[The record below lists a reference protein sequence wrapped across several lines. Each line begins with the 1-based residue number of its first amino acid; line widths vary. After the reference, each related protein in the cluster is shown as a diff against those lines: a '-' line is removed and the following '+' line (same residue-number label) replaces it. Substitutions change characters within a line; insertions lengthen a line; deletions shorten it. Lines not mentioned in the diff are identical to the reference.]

1 MILTRSR
8 FIHTLPLS
16 DSRSLVI
23 HAVSQFR
30 VAIDPELADLLS
42 YFDEPR
48 ELDEA
53 VPALVQ
59 RFGYDQQTVLACV
72 SSLYEKGILSDKTP
86 DQQTAEIAAGLGE
99 LHGRDP
105 GELLDHYRR
114 TLKQGPEPYWAV
126 STARGI
132 GDEGGFKRKLDVL
145 LFGDCDVQIESDF
158 LRRAGAAR
166 GVDVRVAA
174 TFPDDLQLASEQ
186 AHDAIVIGAL
196 RARASIATAVPDK
209 TGELPSRFYIAQANQ
224 ILTELRTRTNAPI
237 LLDNLPEPTVQPLG
251 FADRGASSHRNRYRA
266 ANLAL
271 EQLAQSFTDV
281 YIVDVAAALAAAGA
295 ERLLDDGLVSFT
307 HFGSPGWMLQRPE
320 SEKAAVHG
328 IFPDLT
334 PLAQTLGGDPYGR
347 EGVVGAA
354 HMDMLSVVLGI
365 DRKKCVIVDL
375 DGTLWPGVLAETGQ
389 PFAWHPD
396 ISGPFSY
403 VGLFFGIHE
412 ALKTLKS
419 RGIVLAAAS
428 KNDEA
433 TVRELWKYPE
443 HYPHER
449 LLTPDDFV
457 TWRVNW
463 QDKPTNIQSIADEL
477 GFALDTFLFID
488 DNPVERER
496 VRQAIP
502 SIEVWGEDLFAVR
515 RKLLTDPRLSLP
527 RMTDE
532 AGVRTELV
540 KAQLNRTQLRA
551 QMVDEGEFI
560 ASLEINSV
568 VEQLEPGS
576 SVDRVQELFERTTQF
591 NTTNRKFQVAELQA
605 LLGQP
610 DARIF
615 TLKVSDKFGDH
626 GLVGA
631 AVVQGNEILC
641 YALSCRVIGLGVDQ
655 VFLGDILKRLADTQ
669 VTMTARIIKT
679 ARNVP
684 ARNLYRDQ
692 GFAEIEEGLWHKSL
706 AA

>member
-1 MILTRSR
+1 MILSRSR

-16 DSRSLVI
+16 DSRSLII

-114 TLKQGPEPYWAV
+114 GLKQGPEPYWAV
-126 STARGI
+126 SSSRGI
-132 GDEGGFKRKLDVL
+132 ADEGGFKRRLDVL

-166 GVDVRVAA
+166 GIDIRVAA

-196 RARASIATAVPDK
+196 RARASIATAAPDQ
-209 TGELPSRFYIAQANQ
+209 TGDQPYRFYIAQAYQ
-224 ILTELRTRTNAPI
+224 ILTELRTRSNAPI

-251 FADRGASSHRNRYRA
+251 FADRGAQSHRNRYKA

-271 EQLAQSFTDV
+271 EQLAESFTDV
-281 YIVDVAAALAAAGA
+281 YIVDVAAKLAGAGA

-320 SEKAAVHG
+320 SEKAAVHN
-328 IFPDLT
+328 IFPDVT

-347 EGVVGAA
+347 EGVVAEA
-354 HMDMLSVVLGI
+354 HMDMLSVVIGI

-412 ALKTLKS
+412 ALRTLKS

-496 VRQAIP
+496 VRHAIP

-560 ASLEINSV
+560 ASLDINSV

-576 SVDRVQELFERTTQF
+576 TVDRVQELFERTTQF
-591 NTTNRKFQVAELQA
+591 NTTNRKFQIAELQA
-605 LLGQP
+605 LLEQP

-615 TLKVSDKFGDH
+615 TLKVSDRFGDH

-631 AVVQGNEILC
+631 AVVQAGEILC

-655 VFLGDILKRLADTQ
+655 VFLKDILGRLAET
-669 VTMTARIIKT
+669 TPAMTARIIKT

-692 GFAEIEEGLWHKSL
+692 GFTEIEEGLWHKSL